1 MEGTAKG
8 QMWFEPTGCV
18 TARCSIHLLSA
29 IFIRRISIMDKE
41 TYNKLMEILL
51 KKNKKKFVIVDS
63 QKDKRFSNEHVY
75 KNNEKIYNKE

>member
-1 MEGTAKG
+1 
-8 QMWFEPTGCV
+8 
-18 TARCSIHLLSA
+18 
-29 IFIRRISIMDKE
+29 MDKE